1 MKIHTLYINRA
12 ISLIDLAIDG
22 LNRIKELI
30 VSGKDIT
37 DNDWMRSA
45 APLNELSNLIETQ
58 NIEMNY
64 PTCSQCIFYAKGIMA
79 CMHPTNEGM
88 RIMNADSNSCDNV
101 ALEWN
106 EETKKKLENSYSV
119 KND

>member
-79 CMHPTNEGM
+79 CTHPTNEGM